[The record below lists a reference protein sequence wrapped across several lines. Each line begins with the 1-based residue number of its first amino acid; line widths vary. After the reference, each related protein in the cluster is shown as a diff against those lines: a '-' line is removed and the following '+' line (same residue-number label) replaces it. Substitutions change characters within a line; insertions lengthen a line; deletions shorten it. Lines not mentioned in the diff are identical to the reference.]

1 MLEQSKRGGGRR
13 AEDAEH
19 TLDRREAITAMVAT
33 GALFVVTPSEI
44 ARAVRLRPS
53 PSALRPHQAQFF
65 TPHEWSTVRLLV
77 DIIIPRDEKSGSA
90 TDAGVPEFMDFVMMD
105 GDDDRRTAMR
115 GGLAWLDTECR
126 ERFNGSNFIDCTD
139 DQRRVVLDEIAY
151 PERAPEHLSHGVRFF
166 NSFRNM
172 TASGF
177 WSSKMGVE
185 DLQYMGNTVV
195 PEWTGC
201 PEEQLGKLGLDI

>member
-1 MLEQSKRGGGRR
+1 MSEIN
-13 AEDAEH
+13 
-19 TLDRREAITAMVAT
+19 RREAVSVLAALT
-33 GALFVVTPSEI
+33 GAAFTVTPHEV
-44 ARAVRLRPS
+44 ARAVRFRHSTNIQHPA
-53 PSALRPHQAQFF
+53 PTFF

-115 GGLAWLDTECR
+115 GGLAWMDTQCR
-126 ERFNGSNFIDCTD
+126 ERFSGPNFIDCTD
-139 DQRRVVLDEIAY
+139 DQRTIVLDDIAY

-166 NSFRNM
+166 NSFRDM

-201 PEEQLGKLGLDI
+201 PEEQLSKLGLG

>member
-1 MLEQSKRGGGRR
+1 MHNLNRR
-13 AEDAEH
+13 DAIK
-19 TLDRREAITAMVAT
+19 TIAVT
-33 GALFVVTPSEI
+33 GAAAFALTPAEVS
-44 ARAVRLRPS
+44 RAARLRHS
-53 PSALRPHQAQFF
+53 TSGLRPYQAQFF
-65 TPHEWSTVRLLV
+65 NPHEWSTVRLVV
-77 DIIIPRDEKSGSA
+77 DIIIPRDQKSGSA
-90 TDAGVPEFMDFVMMD
+90 TDAGVPEFMDFIMMD
-105 GDDDRRTAMR
+105 GGDDRRTAMR

-126 ERFNGSNFIDCTD
+126 ERFDGPNFIDCTD
-139 DQRRVVLDEIAY
+139 DQRKIVLDDIAY

-201 PEEQLGKLGLDI
+201 PKEQLSKLGLG